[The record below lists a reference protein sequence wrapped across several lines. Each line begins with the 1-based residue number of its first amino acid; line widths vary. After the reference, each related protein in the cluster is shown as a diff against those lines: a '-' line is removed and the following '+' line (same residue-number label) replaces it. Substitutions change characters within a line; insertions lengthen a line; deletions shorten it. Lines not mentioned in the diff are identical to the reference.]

1 MAHYSPLITK
11 ENLICIG
18 VSLLGEDLW
27 TQLNQ
32 QAEEEEGEEEENALF
47 KCISRAY
54 VDYID
59 LLHGLS
65 KTFDAI
71 CGIKVPSVK
80 YMYKIG
86 ITQACLIEKV
96 ICYSEKAVL

>member
-32 QAEEEEGEEEENALF
+32 QAEEEGEEEEENALF

-54 VDYID
+54 VDYINH
-59 LLHGLS
+59 LHGLS

-80 YMYKIG
+80 YM
-86 ITQACLIEKV
+86 
-96 ICYSEKAVL
+96 

>member
-32 QAEEEEGEEEENALF
+32 QAEEEERGEEENALF

-54 VDYID
+54 VDYI
-59 LLHGLS
+59 
-65 KTFDAI
+65 
-71 CGIKVPSVK
+71 
-80 YMYKIG
+80 
-86 ITQACLIEKV
+86 
-96 ICYSEKAVL
+96 